1 VIKLLSV
8 YVCVGSACYLKSSY
22 NIITR
27 LQQLIE
33 EYGLG
38 DRVVVKAALCLGN
51 CMGAVSARIGE
62 DGEVVSLSMET
73 VQGFFEEKVLERLNK
88 QLNP

>member
-1 VIKLLSV
+1 
-8 YVCVGSACYLKSSY
+8 
-22 NIITR
+22 
-27 LQQLIE
+27 
-33 EYGLG
+33 
-38 DRVVVKAALCLGN
+38 
-51 CMGAVSARIGE
+51 MGAVSARIGE